1 MAVESVEA
9 LMMFY
14 FAFVVD
20 NTMLSTL
27 YSLLHTD
34 EK

>member
-1 MAVESVEA
+1 MDVASVEA
-9 LMMFY
+9 LMIY